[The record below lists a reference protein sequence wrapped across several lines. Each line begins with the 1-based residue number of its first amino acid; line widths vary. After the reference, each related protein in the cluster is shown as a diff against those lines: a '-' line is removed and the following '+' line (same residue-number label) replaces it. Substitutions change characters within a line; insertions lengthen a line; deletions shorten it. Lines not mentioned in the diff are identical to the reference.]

1 MTGAPRTAVQP
12 AALAFA
18 LLSGAASAQTPTADL
33 VLKNGVVHT
42 LDAKRPKARAVAIAG
57 RRIVAVGSDA
67 EVARFTGPKTRVI
80 DLAGATAIPGFKESH
95 GHLLGMGF
103 ARMSVDISRIASY
116 PEVVK
121 TLAEAARTR
130 KPGEWIEGGRWHE
143 EKWTDKGAS
152 VVRGFPTHHAL
163 SAATP
168 ENPVVLERADGHALL
183 VNAKAMALM
192 GITRD
197 TPAPEG
203 GEIVKDAE
211 GAPTG
216 VFVDRAQ
223 SLVRVPPPT
232 AEQTRKALELAMREC
247 VEKGVTAFDD
257 AGVDAETID
266 LYKEYARA
274 GKLEVRLYP
283 MLAGF
288 DTLRKWRRPELGLGD
303 GMLTIR
309 SVKLMADGAMGS
321 RGAMLLEPYDDDP
334 GNSGLPVTPAETIL
348 EASRYGLAH
357 GFQVNTHAIGDRAN
371 RLVLDAYEKAF
382 GEHPEVKQPRFR
394 IEHAQILDEQD
405 IPRFSKLGVIASMQ
419 GIHCTSDR
427 PWAPS
432 RLGMARVV
440 EGLYVW
446 RKLLRSG
453 ARIINGTDAPVEDLD
468 PVKSF
473 YASVTRQSE
482 KGDPPGGFD
491 PDERM
496 TRAEAL
502 RSYTLEA
509 AYGAFREQELGSLE
523 PGKLADITVLSKDIL
538 AVPDAEIL
546 KAEVLYTLVD
556 GRIRHEKARPLTR
569 R

>member
-1 MTGAPRTAVQP
+1 
-12 AALAFA
+12 
-18 LLSGAASAQTPTADL
+18 
-33 VLKNGVVHT
+33 
-42 LDAKRPKARAVAIAG
+42 
-57 RRIVAVGSDA
+57 
-67 EVARFTGPKTRVI
+67 
-80 DLAGATAIPGFKESH
+80 
-95 GHLLGMGF
+95 MGF
-103 ARMSVDISRIASY
+103 ARMSVDISGIATY
-116 PEVVK
+116 PGVVK
-121 TLAEAARTR
+121 KLAEAARTR

-143 EKWTDKGAS
+143 EKWTDKGTS
-152 VVRGFPTHHAL
+152 IVRGFPTHHAL

-168 ENPVVLERADGHALL
+168 DNPVVLERADGHAVL
-183 VNAKAMALM
+183 VNAKAMTLM
-192 GITRD
+192 GITKD

-216 VFVDRAQ
+216 ILVDNAQ

-257 AGVDAETID
+257 AGAGAETIA
-266 LYKEYARA
+266 LYREYARA

-283 MLAGF
+283 MLDGYEM
-288 DTLRKWRRPELGLGD
+288 LRQWQRPELELGD

-309 SVKLMADGAMGS
+309 SVKLVADGAMGS

-334 GNSGLPVTPAETIL
+334 GNSGLPVTPAATIL

-394 IEHAQILDEQD
+394 IEHAQILDERD
-405 IPRFSKLGVIASMQ
+405 IPRFGKLGVIASMQ

-446 RKLLRSG
+446 QKLLRSG
-453 ARIINGTDAPVEDLD
+453 ARIINGTDAPVEDVD

-482 KGDPPGGFD
+482 KGDPPGGFE
-491 PDERM
+491 PDQRM

-502 RSYTLEA
+502 RSYTLDA
-509 AYGAFREQELGSLE
+509 AYGAFREQDLGSLE
-523 PGKLADITVLSKDIL
+523 PGKLADLTVLSQDIL
-538 AVPDAEIL
+538 AVPDPEIL
-546 KAEVLYTLVD
+546 KADVLYTIVD
-556 GRIRHEKARPLTR
+556 GRIRYEKARPLTR
-569 R
+569 P

>member
-1 MTGAPRTAVQP
+1 MMTGVIERS
-12 AALAFA
+12 AALPAVVAFT
-18 LLSGAASAQTPTADL
+18 LLCCVARAETQPADL
-33 VLKNGVVHT
+33 VLRSGVVHT
-42 LDAKRPKARAVAIAG
+42 LDAKRPKAQAIAIAG

-67 EVARFTGPKTRVI
+67 EIARYVGSSTRVI
-80 DLAGATAIPGFKESH
+80 NLAGATAIPGFKESH
-95 GHLLGMGF
+95 GHLLSMGF
-103 ARMSVDISRIASY
+103 ARMSVDISGMATY

-121 TLAEAARTR
+121 KLGEAARTR

-168 ENPVVLERADGHALL
+168 NNPVVLERADGHAVL

-192 GITRD
+192 GITKD

-203 GEIVKDAE
+203 GEIVKEAD
-211 GAPTG
+211 GAPIG
-216 VFVDRAQ
+216 IFVDRAQ
-223 SLVRVPPPT
+223 SLIRVPPPT

-257 AGVDAETID
+257 AGVDAGTID

-283 MLAGF
+283 MLDGYE
-288 DTLRKWRRPELGLGD
+288 TLRKWRRPEPGLGD

-309 SVKLMADGAMGS
+309 SVKLVADGAMGS
-321 RGAMLLEPYDDDP
+321 RGALLLEPYDDDP

-357 GFQVNTHAIGDRAN
+357 GFQVNTHAIGDHAN

-382 GEHPEVKQPRFR
+382 AEHPEVKDPRFR
-394 IEHAQILDEQD
+394 IEHAQILDEHD
-405 IPRFSKLGVIASMQ
+405 IPRFGKLGVIASMQ

-427 PWAPS
+427 PWAPN
-432 RLGMARVV
+432 RLGMPRVL

-446 RKLLRSG
+446 QKLLQSG
-453 ARIINGTDAPVEDLD
+453 ARIINGTDAPVEDVD
-468 PVKSF
+468 PLKSF

-482 KGDPPGGFD
+482 QGPPGGFE
-491 PDERM
+491 PDQRM
-496 TRAEAL
+496 SRAEAL

-509 AYGAFREQELGSLE
+509 AYGSFEEKELGSLE
-523 PGKLADITVLSKDIL
+523 AGKLADLTVLSKDIL
-538 AVPDAEIL
+538 DVAD
-546 KAEVLYTLVD
+546 AEVLKAQVLYTIVD
-556 GRIRHEKARPLTR
+556 GRIRHERARALTR
-569 R
+569 

>member
-556 GRIRHEKARPLTR
+556 GRIRYEKARPLTR